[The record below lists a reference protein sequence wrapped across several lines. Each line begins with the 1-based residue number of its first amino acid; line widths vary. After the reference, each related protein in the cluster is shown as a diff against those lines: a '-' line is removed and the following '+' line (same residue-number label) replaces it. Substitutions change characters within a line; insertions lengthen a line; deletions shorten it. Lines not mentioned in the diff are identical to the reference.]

1 MKKFF
6 IGISDESFATQQ
18 QPTTGFGPMHPM
30 ARLPQSFAKTL
41 TKLAVIIANIILEV
55 W

>member
-18 QPTTGFGPMHPM
+18 QLTTGFGPMHPM
-30 ARLPQSFAKTL
+30 AKLPESFSGGLKKSAE
-41 TKLAVIIANIILEV
+41 KLFA
-55 W
+55 